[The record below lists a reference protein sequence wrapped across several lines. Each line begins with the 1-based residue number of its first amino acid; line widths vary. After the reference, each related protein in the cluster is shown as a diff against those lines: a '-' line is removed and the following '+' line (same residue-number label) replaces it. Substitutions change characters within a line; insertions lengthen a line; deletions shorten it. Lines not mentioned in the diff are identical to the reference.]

1 MPIMRWRALSLVIVF
16 ATLSFLISRAAAFD
30 WYPVTDAEESMK
42 SNPLDPGGRIW
53 RGLERK

>member
-1 MPIMRWRALSLVIVF
+1 MRWRALSLVIVF
-16 ATLSFLISRAAAFD
+16 ATLSFLVSRAAAFD